1 MHEALDS
8 IPSNTKKKKKEKERK
23 KMKIKGYSII
33 QTERMQTK
41 LSSKATGSHLK
52 QQEHGGHLEWLKHQT
67 TTQGWQER
75 NGIEEKEGHNGARG
89 RFGNKAVPQTML
101 NTGVGTGS
109 APTHP
114 SSTLLSTVSAPASSC
129 LPSLKISFERTEN
142 PFAA

>member
-8 IPSNTKKKKKEKERK
+8 IPSTTKKKKKEKERK

-75 NGIEEKEGHNGARG
+75 NGARG